1 MRNKNI
7 ITVNVPSDKIIIDRL
22 EAALRLKIPPEYTDE
37 NIAGCEKKLR
47 QVLACRYAYVKVPVT
62 LKDGKICDIGFG
74 KIESRD
80 LSKALSGCSSAYILG
95 VTTGIGV
102 DRLISRLSVISKAQ
116 CFITDALASAA
127 AESLCE
133 YADNE
138 LRGTGK
144 KPLRFSP
151 GYGDLPLSVQPD
163 VLGML
168 GASETLGITLNSSLL
183 MTPVKSVT
191 AVMGIPD

>member
-1 MRNKNI
+1 MKSKNV
-7 ITVNVPSDKIIIDRL
+7 ITVNVPSDKIVIDRL

-37 NIAGCEKKLR
+37 NIAGCEEKLR
-47 QVLACRYAYVKVPVT
+47 QALMCRYAYVKGPVT
-62 LKDGKICDIGFG
+62 LKNEKICDIGIG
-74 KIESRD
+74 KNESRD
-80 LSKALSGCSSAYILG
+80 LAEALFGCSSAYILG

-168 GASETLGITLNSSLL
+168 NAPETLGITLNPSLL

>member
-7 ITVNVPSDKIIIDRL
+7 ITVNVPSDNIIIDRL

-37 NIAGCEKKLR
+37 NISDCEKKLR
-47 QVLACRYAYVKVPVT
+47 QVLVCRYAYVKAPVT

-80 LSKALSGCSSAYILG
+80 LFKALSGCSSAYILG

-102 DRLISRLSVISKAQ
+102 DRLISRLSLISKAK

-168 GASETLGITLNSSLL
+168 NASETLGITLNSSLL
-183 MTPVKSVT
+183 MTPVKSIT

>member
-1 MRNKNI
+1 MKSKNVS
-7 ITVNVPSDKIIIDRL
+7 TVNVPSDKIIIDRL

-37 NIAGCEKKLR
+37 NIAGCEEKLR
-47 QVLACRYAYVKVPVT
+47 QALMCRYAYVKVPVA
-62 LKDGKICDIGFG
+62 LKDGKICGIGFG

-80 LSKALSGCSSAYILG
+80 LAEALFGCSSAYILG
-95 VTTGIGV
+95 VTAGIGV

-163 VLGML
+163 VLEML
-168 GASETLGITLNSSLL
+168 NASETLGITLNSSLL